1 MGTWDHTI
9 TLFDVSPSGGDSE
22 CVTVRCGFLIE
33 VMTYN
38 KGSGYKAITT
48 KGFIAEPELQLRLSG
63 SVASSQKNER
73 QASPL
78 AALAAPQRV

>member
-38 KGSGYKAITT
+38 TGMYKAITRD
-48 KGFIAEPELQLRLSG
+48 L
-63 SVASSQKNER
+63 
-73 QASPL
+73 
-78 AALAAPQRV
+78 